1 MKGSMS
7 TDLGIITVNPEVIAK
22 YAGTV
27 AVECF
32 GIVGM
37 AAVNMKDGLVR
48 LLKKDSLTHGIQ
60 VTISDD
66 NRITI
71 DFHVIVSYGVSISA
85 VTDNLISNVKYRVEE
100 FSGMPVDK
108 INIYGA
114 TGGRLDHLLANIF
127 LVLGPE
133 FEHLAAKVRLFD
145 CQNSVSFYLPGEYQ
159 LLKEAQM
166 TYLAFI
172 PLTAVKDLSL
182 FNTKYRLAKAKFNR
196 PISLASN
203 EFMEEKAHFA
213 FSEGVVCVIQSR
225 D

>member
-7 TDLGIITVNPEVIAK
+7 TDLGIISVSPEVIAK

-60 VTISDD
+60 VSISDD

-108 INIYGA
+108 INIY
-114 TGGRLDHLLANIF
+114 I
-127 LVLGPE
+127 
-133 FEHLAAKVRLFD
+133 
-145 CQNSVSFYLPGEYQ
+145 
-159 LLKEAQM
+159 
-166 TYLAFI
+166 
-172 PLTAVKDLSL
+172 
-182 FNTKYRLAKAKFNR
+182 
-196 PISLASN
+196 
-203 EFMEEKAHFA
+203 
-213 FSEGVVCVIQSR
+213 EGVRVI